1 MYEIIKCG
9 ILKLIREK
17 VDVFDIDVIMGWMS
31 NAAPVY
37 CWNGWGWEKFD
48 VRSIEVG
55 RMVHYW
61 NQLRS
66 YM

>member
-9 ILKLIREK
+9 ILKLTRREK

-37 CWNGWGWEKFD
+37 C
-48 VRSIEVG
+48 
-55 RMVHYW
+55 
-61 NQLRS
+61 
-66 YM
+66 